1 MCLFV
6 RFVHFF
12 LHLKKN
18 VCCKVDSEK
27 KTKSIHYQ
35 RSFLFPSVV
44 CSSFLFFLKRETHL
58 YLSVCPFCQFFP
70 LCHHITHPPSRIFS
84 GFIGDSMPAETE
96 DHNLFCW
103 RLFYLKIRVIF
114 WKFVLQIS
122 GLPHVKI
129 DFVIHD
135 NLPQITLLMNSI
147 ALNFLHILKENLRF
161 LQLS

>member
-58 YLSVCPFCQFFP
+58 YLSVCPFCQ
-70 LCHHITHPPSRIFS
+70 IFS
-84 GFIGDSMPAETE
+84 PFVITLHTHLHEYSLVLSVILCQQKPKTTAVLIGD
-96 DHNLFCW
+96 LYCW
-103 RLFYLKIRVIF
+103 RLSYPKIRVIF
-114 WKFVLQIS
+114 FE
-122 GLPHVKI
+122 
-129 DFVIHD
+129 
-135 NLPQITLLMNSI
+135 NSFSQFPV
-147 ALNFLHILKENLRF
+147 FLT
-161 LQLS
+161 